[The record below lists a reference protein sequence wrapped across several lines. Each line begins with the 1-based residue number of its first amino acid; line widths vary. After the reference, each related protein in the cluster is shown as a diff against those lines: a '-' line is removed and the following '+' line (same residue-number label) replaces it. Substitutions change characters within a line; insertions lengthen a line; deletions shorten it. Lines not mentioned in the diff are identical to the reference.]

1 MQSRN
6 QGFSLIELMIV
17 VVIVAILAAVAIPS
31 YRQYVVRSHRTD
43 AQRALMDVAG
53 RQERYFYSNNTYA
66 DALGDLSASA
76 SMAGAYYSVSIASA
90 SSTDFT
96 VTATAVG
103 AQQRDDTLCQTLS
116 LNRAGVQQSTGST
129 VNSPKCW
136 GK

>member
-1 MQSRN
+1 MQSRTK
-6 QGFSLIELMIV
+6 GFTLLELMIV
-17 VVIVAILAAVAIPS
+17 VMIIAILAAVAIPS

-53 RQERYFYSNNTYA
+53 RQERYFYSNNGYA
-66 DALGDLSASA
+66 DTLAKLSAS
-76 SMAGAYYSVSIASA
+76 SNMAGSYYTVSIPSA

-103 AQQRDDTLCQTLS
+103 TQQKDDALCQTLS

-129 VNSPKCW
+129 TNSPKCW